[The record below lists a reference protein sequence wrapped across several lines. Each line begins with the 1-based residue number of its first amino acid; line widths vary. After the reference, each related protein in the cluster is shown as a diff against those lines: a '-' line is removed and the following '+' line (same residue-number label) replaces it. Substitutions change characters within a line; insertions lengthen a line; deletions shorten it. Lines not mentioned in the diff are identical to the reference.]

1 MKKIRGRKN
10 SMITAAVIS
19 GGVAVILAA
28 LTAGMWQMNR
38 TFGIFFL
45 ALTCLCLLAGGANAA
60 VQLRAW
66 RAFRN
71 MSQSA
76 DAPYAFVNEFGHLE
90 IFGGGED
97 AVRKYVQFCVD
108 TFSELYR
115 PVGERPADAAAER
128 AKQAEI
134 FSQEKNLRSA
144 LAPYRQFDY
153 FSPADLPFLQG
164 KKIFVSER
172 IYAYAATE
180 EAWRA
185 AREKNAFE
193 LLKNSPAG
201 GAAQ

>member
-108 TFSELYR
+108 TFSKLYR

-128 AKQAEI
+128 AKQAETTSTL
-134 FSQEKNLRSA
+134 FQSQ
-144 LAPYRQFDY
+144 
-153 FSPADLPFLQG
+153 
-164 KKIFVSER
+164 VTVT
-172 IYAYAATE
+172 ATP
-180 EAWRA
+180 
-185 AREKNAFE
+185 
-193 LLKNSPAG
+193 LLWK
-201 GAAQ
+201 

>member
-90 IFGGGED
+90 LFTHEMREEYIAWCQSDEGKKYLKGGENYTD
-97 AVRKYVQFCVD
+97 D
-108 TFSELYR
+108 
-115 PVGERPADAAAER
+115 
-128 AKQAEI
+128 
-134 FSQEKNLRSA
+134 
-144 LAPYRQFDY
+144 
-153 FSPADLPFLQG
+153 
-164 KKIFVSER
+164 
-172 IYAYAATE
+172 
-180 EAWRA
+180 
-185 AREKNAFE
+185 
-193 LLKNSPAG
+193 
-201 GAAQ
+201 